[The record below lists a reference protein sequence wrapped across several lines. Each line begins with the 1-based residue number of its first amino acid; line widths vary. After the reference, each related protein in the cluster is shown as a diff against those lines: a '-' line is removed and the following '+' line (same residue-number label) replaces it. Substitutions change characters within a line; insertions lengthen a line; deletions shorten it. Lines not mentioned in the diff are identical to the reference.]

1 MSLNR
6 IVVLSAVIV
15 TTDLQQA
22 PTEQQDLTARLRGF
36 TQGSVEFAQECA
48 NVLDPQT
55 ALGLSY
61 TNNTKNPPTNF
72 NDGRTRSDTTR
83 LRGRGG
89 L

>member
-15 TTDLQQA
+15 TTDLQ
-22 PTEQQDLTARLRGF
+22 PSSKTSLRGCVDL
-36 TQGSVEFAQECA
+36 QKDELNLHKSVLMCST
-48 NVLDPQT
+48 PKP

-72 NDGRTRSDTTR
+72 NGGHDSLERPR
-83 LRGRGG
+83 RGG